1 MAFACVG
8 ETSVRPAP
16 ARQPIQPCRYLTL
29 HEHVEE
35 LIPGLLGVPLHTQ
48 VPQVVVCYPEA
59 WQVAHVGT
67 LVIQPSALGA
77 GDEIEEF
84 LRLRRRH

>member
-8 ETSVRPAP
+8 KTSVPPSGSAAHSAP
-16 ARQPIQPCRYLTL
+16 LRYLTL

-35 LIPGLLGVPLHTQ
+35 LVPGLLGVPLHPQ

-59 WQVAHVGT
+59 WQVAHVGP
-67 LVIQPSALGA
+67 LVIQPSALGT
-77 GDEIEEF
+77 GDEVEE
-84 LRLRRRH
+84 LLCLRRCH